1 MSDST
6 SELSSGTGHTAIPD
20 LLGSYRTQREALL
33 VQSQNLARL
42 REQIRTAAEHEA
54 QEIVNNA
61 RREIREIL
69 VKARRE
75 LLVLAAQ
82 VQAASE
88 PEDHTARALGDL
100 AVRVTVDAA
109 RIGLARQRD
118 DLDEARDAVLD
129 ARQSIHAVLG
139 EFRSDLERLS
149 AESHLL
155 RAALRPAELAESAA
169 AHASGLKESTT
180 TPDTSTEPAAASSPV
195 SATRRVGRPE
205 ARRAPVPALIAAAL
219 GVLLLASAVWLIVS
233 GRGFDSTETPAP
245 PMQQA
250 QPEPNTSPPPTVQAE
265 PVATVDTAAD
275 HPPEAPQ
282 GLTLA
287 LEAVRDVWVRTTI
300 DGRADAGRLMR
311 SGDKQSITAARAVTI
326 RAGDAG
332 ALLVSVNGG
341 EPARVGRDG
350 QVVTRRF
357 GVEEPVTEASP
368 PAAAGASPA
377 AALPQPAGPPPA
389 APAGTRSPAPVGA
402 DADAEPPRISSS
414 PEPATSAR
422 PEPSPPVPAPP
433 PNDAER
439 QIVAAAERWFDTYY
453 RSNGTII
460 AVAGASPSVLDERSP
475 ADRLPPGLST
485 VERTFSDVRLQLV
498 GNNAL
503 FTARMTERADS
514 GGTTVTRAALV
525 SQIWMRRDGVW
536 RLIDVR
542 LISVPR

>member
-1 MSDST
+1 MSDSPN
-6 SELSSGTGHTAIPD
+6 ELPSATGHAAIPD
-20 LLGSYRTQREALL
+20 LLGSYRSQREALL
-33 VQSQNLARL
+33 LQSQNLARL

-88 PEDHTARALGDL
+88 PEDDTARALGDL

-149 AESHLL
+149 SESHML
-155 RAALRPAELAESAA
+155 RAALRSAELPEGAA
-169 AHASGLKESTT
+169 
-180 TPDTSTEPAAASSPV
+180 AAASLPDESTRTAGAPAEPPPAFSPV
-195 SATRRVGRPE
+195 SL
-205 ARRAPVPALIAAAL
+205 ARRIERRDGRRATAPAVIAAAL
-219 GVLLLASAVWLIVS
+219 GAVLLAAAVSLIVS
-233 GRGFDSTETPAP
+233 RRWLGSGDTTAPPAP
-245 PMQQA
+245 QA
-250 QPEPNTSPPPTVQAE
+250 QQEPASPPAPDVQAE
-265 PVATVDTAAD
+265 PVATAKTAAPD
-275 HPPEAPQ
+275 PPQAPQ

-287 LEAVRDVWVRTTI
+287 LEALRDVWVRTTI
-300 DGRADAGRLMR
+300 DGRADAGRLLR
-311 SGDKQSITAARAVTI
+311 GGDKRSITAARVVTI

-341 EPARVGRDG
+341 KPAPVGRDG

-357 GVEEPVTEASP
+357 GAEEPVAD
-368 PAAAGASPA
+368 A
-377 AALPQPAGPPPA
+377 PPPA
-389 APAGTRSPAPVGA
+389 APAAALAAAPAARPAPPPTGSPPTAPDGARPPAPGAA
-402 DADAEPPRISSS
+402 DAVAPPKIASS
-414 PEPATSAR
+414 PEPATPAR
-422 PEPSPPVPAPP
+422 AEPAAPAA
-433 PNDAER
+433 DTER

-453 RSNGTII
+453 RSNGTVV

-475 ADRLPPGLST
+475 ADRLPAGLSN

-514 GGTTVTRAALV
+514 GGATVTRAALV
-525 SQIWMRRDGVW
+525 SQIWMRKDGVW

-542 LISVPR
+542 LIGAPR